1 MDRLTAW
8 ILQAH
13 ADAVVWKL
21 LEENATLAAKQKVQ
35 KPAPVWIFP
44 MQKAHWFFLM
54 RLLQSSWSTA
64 NLEFTVRTFNSTF
77 TWVSLIS
84 TDCTLVWFH
93 FLQEENEL
101 RTTLIF
107 IDPKTRT
114 ACWYWCEAAHAS
126 VYCHLIAKTCESF
139 QECVLSR
146 IGYWKVKHICCTVIE
161 INWVQRNMS
170 EPLNLQHYLV
180 LCRVSHWRA
189 NILAWSSAHTCPPSW
204 SNESKM

>member
-1 MDRLTAW
+1 
-8 ILQAH
+8 
-13 ADAVVWKL
+13 
-21 LEENATLAAKQKVQ
+21 
-35 KPAPVWIFP
+35 
-44 MQKAHWFFLM
+44 M

-126 VYCHLIAKTCESF
+126 VHCHLIAKTCESF
-139 QECVLSR
+139 QECVLSH

-161 INWVQRNMS
+161 INWVQRNM
-170 EPLNLQHYLV
+170 PNLWT
-180 LCRVSHWRA
+180 C
-189 NILAWSSAHTCPPSW
+189 NIAWSRGLVARGYSLPSV
-204 SNESKM
+204 SLKSEYPGMIIGPHLSSILHKMSPKCSF